1 MMYDLRKAL
10 LSIILVFT
18 FSTPL
23 AAQELDDLRK
33 DLFNYINH
41 FDATSDPSDKEYK
54 KSIIEY
60 IEETYIKE
68 GVGINDQDEFKNT
81 VLHVATY
88 KMNTYLLENIFP
100 YFQPDPNIKNMY
112 DKTPLDIARELKE
125 KNKGWSVAE
134 DLFSFLEKYQQT
146 FNVMKS
152 YEIAKVETKDDKLED
167 RAFALYAMVNK
178 PTTIYDAMVI
188 KYIFHDAEKQLLK
201 DAFSKKD
208 ADVLKMIKDID
219 EKWTE
224 KINSLLKEKMDKVY
238 DGLKTSTDISDF
250 KSAEI
255 VLSELDTWDDGIINQ
270 SNNEQMAKMYNL
282 CKVNI
287 YKLSPKDSIEDLKER
302 LALIVLGNTLSLDD
316 LIDKAVEKI
325 LDEYTPF
332 DKTKILIIMM
342 VSDIVTNVDYKGKY
356 AQPEFIKALNGIY
369 DISDSHDHDFN
380 NIDEKKLDAAMEV
393 MKTKTQ
399 LIKDLKL
406 LRN

>member
-1 MMYDLRKAL
+1 MKHVLRKAL

-23 AAQELDDLRK
+23 FAQELDDLRK
-33 DLFNYINH
+33 DLFNYISN
-41 FDATSDPSDKEYK
+41 FDVTEDPSSKEYT
-54 KSIIEY
+54 SSVIEY

-68 GVGINDQDEFKNT
+68 GIGINDQDEFKNT

-88 KMNTYLLENIFP
+88 KMNMFLLEKVLP
-100 YFQPDPNIKNMY
+100 YFQPDPNIKNIY
-112 DKTPLDIARELKE
+112 DKTPLDIAREIQNR
-125 KNKGWSVAE
+125 NKGWGVGE

-167 RAFALYAMVNK
+167 RAFALYAMINK
-178 PTTIYDAMVI
+178 TMTIYDAMVI

-201 DAFSKKD
+201 DAFNKKD
-208 ADVLKMIKDID
+208 EDVLKMIKDID

-255 VLSELDTWDDGIINQ
+255 ILSELDTWDDGVINQ

-287 YKLSPKDSIEDLKER
+287 YKLSPKDSIEDLKAR
-302 LALIVLGNTLSLDD
+302 LALIVLGSTLSLDD

-369 DISDSHDHDFN
+369 DISASHDHDFK
-380 NIDEKKLDAAMEV
+380 NIDEEKMDAAMEV